1 MQKRKSFTKPFEPSS
16 QEEIFFTMKVYAT
29 KSGDEI
35 KTLKYSI
42 DLHPPFE
49 ANTNTV
55 EPYAS
60 PLVENNMKAFQKIFR
75 NVVDVLKFISNPTK
89 FTLDDKKSDKSY
101 PAWRY
106 SEQERLAE
114 AIKLAKGAI
123 NHITYE
129 KNSPPVLTV
138 GAVFRTT
145 GNGDMKPP
153 PPPDTI

>member
-1 MQKRKSFTKPFEPSS
+1 MQKRKSFTKPFDVSS

-49 ANTNTV
+49 ANTSTI

-60 PLVENNMKAFQKIFR
+60 PLVDRNMKTFTQIFK
-75 NVVDVLKFISNPTK
+75 NVVEVLKFISNPTK
-89 FTLDDKKSDKSY
+89 YNLDKKGERSS

-106 SEQERLAE
+106 DEQERLAQ
-114 AIKLAKGAI
+114 AIKLSQGAI

-153 PPPDTI
+153 PPTI